1 MGPFVQNNLFNQL
14 LIHLIYHIKLN
25 YYIRLTIVSM
35 SCFVDGDAV
44 KSLSVKKR
52 SMAALSTLIVARQN
66 KSRISGTLTLIVI
79 VVL

>member
-35 SCFVDGDAV
+35 SCFVNGDAV

-66 KSRISGTLTLIVI
+66 KSRISGTLTLTVI
-79 VVL
+79 AVL

>member
-35 SCFVDGDAV
+35 SCFVNGDAV

>member
-14 LIHLIYHIKLN
+14 LIHLIYHMKLN

-52 SMAALSTLIVARQN
+52 SMAALSTFIVARQN

>member
-52 SMAALSTLIVARQN
+52 SMAALSTFIVARQN

>member
-35 SCFVDGDAV
+35 SCFVNGDAV

-52 SMAALSTLIVARQN
+52 SMAALSTFIVARQN
-66 KSRISGTLTLIVI
+66 KSRISGTLTLTVI
-79 VVL
+79 AVL

>member
-66 KSRISGTLTLIVI
+66 KSRISGTLTLTVI
-79 VVL
+79 AVL